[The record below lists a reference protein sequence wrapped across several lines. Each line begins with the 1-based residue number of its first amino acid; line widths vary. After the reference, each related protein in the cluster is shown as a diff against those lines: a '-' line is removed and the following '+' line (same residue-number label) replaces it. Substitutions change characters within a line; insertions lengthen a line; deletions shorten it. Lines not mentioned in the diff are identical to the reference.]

1 MQFIAPYSS
10 LKNPLL
16 PKVYTIEDG
25 LFASY
30 RPNELDEERVPSE
43 DYVPSLEKHPQY
55 ESEGSI
61 FDITSGTGHHLIY
74 VDSEKLKEE
83 LFKKSVT
90 VNEITV
96 DPISTTATPVVTFL
110 TLALLIFVIV
120 FLMIWG

>member
-61 FDITSGTGHHLIY
+61 FDITSGPGHHLID
-74 VDSEKLKEE
+74 VDSEKLKEVLVE
-83 LFKKSVT
+83 KSVN

-96 DPISTTATPVVTFL
+96 DPISITAVTFL